1 MADYVIVR
9 KRIIPDEETELKND
23 EIICAD
29 YERRC
34 IVTRWLPIKPR
45 KDIGWGFSV
54 YYFERKLKISAIF
67 DCKGEFSCIYCDI
80 ISSILRNNRLIVTDL
95 LVDVTR
101 DREGNVKVLDEDELQ
116 YAISRGL
123 ISGDDAK
130 TALDGVSTAVELL
143 EDPEFFPGKE
153 LGLIIEPPEGF
164 KRD

>member
-1 MADYVIVR
+1 VADYVIVR

-67 DCKGEFSCIYCDI
+67 DRKGEFSCIYCDI

-116 YAISRGL
+116 YAITRGL
-123 ISGDDAK
+123 ISGEDAK
-130 TALDGVSTAVELL
+130 TALEGVRTAVELL

-153 LGLIIEPPEGF
+153 LGLIIEPTEGF